1 LVEFVKK
8 KIVVFVENN
17 DFFISLYV
25 KIQTFTNSHNIT
37 MAEKKQGGFWLNLET
52 IIIGAFFLFFIVW
65 AVQKCNQTAKIKQAE
80 LDKENGIQNRDTI
93 ERATRTVVTPPA
105 PLTLTPPA
113 QTTVQSIVAPTKPAV
128 IPQTQP
134 VKPTTPSV
142 VKPTEKTLYVTIE
155 GLNVRAEPNL
165 KAKSFGKLK
174 LHDQVAF
181 LDKVTEGT
189 QKLSLGTEE
198 ANEPWVKIR
207 TKRGT
212 IGWVYG
218 AGVSYYKT
226 KRKGV
231 L

>member
-1 LVEFVKK
+1 
-8 KIVVFVENN
+8 
-17 DFFISLYV
+17 
-25 KIQTFTNSHNIT
+25 
-37 MAEKKQGGFWLNLET
+37 MAEKKKEGFWLNLET

-80 LDKENGIQNRDTI
+80 LDKEHGLQNRDSI
-93 ERATRTVVTPPA
+93 GRASRTVVTPPA

-113 QTTVQSIVAPTKPAV
+113 QTTVQSVVTPTKPAV
-128 IPQTQP
+128 IPSPQP
-134 VKPTTPSV
+134 AKPTTPPT
-142 VKPTEKTLYVTIE
+142 KPTEKLLYVTID
-155 GLNVRAEPNL
+155 GLNVRAEPSL

-181 LDKVTEGT
+181 LDKVTEDT

-218 AGVSYYKT
+218 AGVSFYKT

>member
-1 LVEFVKK
+1 
-8 KIVVFVENN
+8 
-17 DFFISLYV
+17 
-25 KIQTFTNSHNIT
+25 
-37 MAEKKQGGFWLNLET
+37 MAEKKKEGFWLNLET

-80 LDKENGIQNRDTI
+80 LDKEHGIQNRDSIGRTS
-93 ERATRTVVTPPA
+93 RTVVTPPA

-113 QTTVQSIVAPTKPAV
+113 QTTVQSVVTPP
-128 IPQTQP
+128 QP
-134 VKPTTPSV
+134 VKPTAPAT
-142 VKPTEKTLYVTIE
+142 KPTEKSLYVTID
-155 GLNVRAEPNL
+155 GLNVRAEPSL

-181 LDKVTEGT
+181 LDKVTEDT

-218 AGVSYYKT
+218 AGVSFYKT

>member
-1 LVEFVKK
+1 
-8 KIVVFVENN
+8 
-17 DFFISLYV
+17 
-25 KIQTFTNSHNIT
+25 
-37 MAEKKQGGFWLNLET
+37 MAEKKKGGLWLNLET

-80 LDKENGIQNRDTI
+80 LNKGHDIQNRDSI
-93 ERATRTVVTPPA
+93 GRASRTVVTPPA

-113 QTTVQSIVAPTKPAV
+113 QTTVQSIATPTKPAV
-128 IPQTQP
+128 IPPSQP
-134 VKPTTPSV
+134 IKPATPPTT
-142 VKPTEKTLYVTIE
+142 KPTEKLLYVTIE
-155 GLNVRAEPNL
+155 GLNVRAEPSL

-181 LDKVTEGT
+181 LDKVTEDT

-218 AGVSYYKT
+218 AGVSFYKT